1 MGRRV
6 VRSGAAGRGLA
17 CHGRHWWREVAKAG
31 APFLGEYQHALDA
44 KGRFILPAR
53 FREQLGDQA
62 YVTSEEDGCLALWRP
77 EEFDVKATEIR
88 ERARRGDRGVE
99 RAFFA
104 GAMEATPDRQGRVA
118 IPPGL
123 RQFAHLER
131 DVVVVGLYDH
141 VEIWD
146 AGAWRETKQ
155 VGERRLAEG
164 DGAPAP
170 TS

>member
-1 MGRRV
+1 M

-17 CHGRHWWREVAKAG
+17 CHGRQRWREVAKAG
-31 APFLGEYQHALDA
+31 VPFLGEFQHALDA

-77 EEFDVKATEIR
+77 EEFDMKATEIR
-88 ERARRGDRGVE
+88 ERARRGERDVE

-104 GAMEATPDRQGRVA
+104 GAVEATPDRQGRVG
-118 IPPGL
+118 IPSGL
-123 RQFAHLER
+123 RQFAGLER

-141 VEIWD
+141 IEIWD

-155 VGERRLAEG
+155 GGERRLARG

>member
-1 MGRRV
+1 MVDRR
-6 VRSGAAGRGLA
+6 
-17 CHGRHWWREVAKAG
+17 G

-77 EEFDVKATEIR
+77 EEFDVKANEIK
-88 ERARRGDRGVE
+88 ERARQGDRNVE

-104 GAMEATPDRQGRVA
+104 GAAEATPDRQGRVA
-118 IPPGL
+118 IPTGL
-123 RQFAHLER
+123 REFAALER
-131 DVVVVGLYDH
+131 DVVVAGLYDH
-141 VEIWD
+141 IEIWD
-146 AGAWRETKQ
+146 AAAWRRTKQ
-155 VGERRLAEG
+155 VGEQRLAAG
-164 DGAPAP
+164 DGASAP

>member
-1 MGRRV
+1 VVDGRR
-6 VRSGAAGRGLA
+6 
-17 CHGRHWWREVAKAG
+17 

-53 FREQLGDQA
+53 FRDQLGDVA
-62 YVTSEEDGCLALWRP
+62 YVTSENDGCLALWRP

-88 ERARRGDRGVE
+88 ERARVGDRNVQ

-104 GAMEATPDRQGRVA
+104 GATEATPDRQGRVA
-118 IPPGL
+118 IPQGL
-123 RQFAHLER
+123 REFAGLER
-131 DVVVVGLYDH
+131 DVVVVGLFDH
-141 VEIWD
+141 IEIWD
-146 AGAWRETKQ
+146 AAAWRRTKEAGDQ
-155 VGERRLAEG
+155 RLAAG

>member
-1 MGRRV
+1 VVDGRR
-6 VRSGAAGRGLA
+6 
-17 CHGRHWWREVAKAG
+17 

-53 FREQLGDQA
+53 FREHLGDQA
-62 YVTSEEDGCLALWRP
+62 YVTTEEDGCLALWRP

-88 ERARRGDRGVE
+88 ERARRGERDVQ

-104 GAMEATPDRQGRVA
+104 GAMEASPDRQRRVA
-118 IPPGL
+118 ISQAL
-123 RQFAHLER
+123 RDFAGLER

-141 VEIWD
+141 IEIWD
-146 AGAWRETKQ
+146 AANWQRTKE
-155 VGERRLAEG
+155 VGEQRLAAG

-170 TS
+170 S

>member
-1 MGRRV
+1 MVDGRR
-6 VRSGAAGRGLA
+6 
-17 CHGRHWWREVAKAG
+17 

-53 FREQLGDQA
+53 FREHLGDQA
-62 YVTSEEDGCLALWRP
+62 YVTTEEDGCLALWRP

-88 ERARRGDRGVE
+88 ERARRGERDVQ

-104 GAMEATPDRQGRVA
+104 GAMEASPDKQGRVA
-118 IPPGL
+118 ISQAL
-123 RQFAHLER
+123 RDFAGLER

-141 VEIWD
+141 IEIWD
-146 AGAWRETKQ
+146 AANWQRTKE
-155 VGERRLAEG
+155 VGEQRLAAG

-170 TS
+170 S

>member
-1 MGRRV
+1 MVDRR
-6 VRSGAAGRGLA
+6 A
-17 CHGRHWWREVAKAG
+17 

-53 FREQLGDQA
+53 FREHLGNAA

-77 EEFDVKATEIR
+77 EEFDMKANEIKQ
-88 ERARRGDRGVE
+88 RARRGERDVE

-104 GAMEATPDRQGRVA
+104 GAVEASPDRQGRVA

-123 RQFAHLER
+123 RQFASLER

-141 VEIWD
+141 IEIWD
-146 AGAWRETKQ
+146 ATAWHQTKQ

-164 DGAPAP
+164 EGAPAP
-170 TS
+170 AS

>member
-1 MGRRV
+1 MDGRR
-6 VRSGAAGRGLA
+6 
-17 CHGRHWWREVAKAG
+17 

-53 FREQLGDQA
+53 FREHLGDQA
-62 YVTSEEDGCLALWRP
+62 YVTTEEDGCLALWRP

-88 ERARRGDRGVE
+88 DRARRGERDVQ

-104 GAMEATPDRQGRVA
+104 GAMEASPDKQGRVA
-118 IPPGL
+118 ISQAL
-123 RQFAHLER
+123 RDFAGLER

-141 VEIWD
+141 IEIWD
-146 AGAWRETKQ
+146 AANWQRTKE
-155 VGERRLAEG
+155 VGEQRLAAG

-170 TS
+170 S

>member
-1 MGRRV
+1 MVDGRR
-6 VRSGAAGRGLA
+6 
-17 CHGRHWWREVAKAG
+17 

-53 FREQLGDQA
+53 FREHLGDQA
-62 YVTSEEDGCLALWRP
+62 YVTTEEDGCLALWRP

-88 ERARRGDRGVE
+88 DRARRGERDVQ

-104 GAMEATPDRQGRVA
+104 GAMEASPDRQGRVA
-118 IPPGL
+118 ISQAL
-123 RQFAHLER
+123 RDFAGLER

-141 VEIWD
+141 IEIWD
-146 AGAWRETKQ
+146 AANWQRTKE
-155 VGERRLAEG
+155 VGEQRLAAG

-170 TS
+170 S

>member
-1 MGRRV
+1 MVDGRR
-6 VRSGAAGRGLA
+6 
-17 CHGRHWWREVAKAG
+17 

-53 FREQLGDQA
+53 FREHLGDQA

-77 EEFDVKATEIR
+77 EEFDVKATEIK
-88 ERARRGDRGVE
+88 ERARRGERDVE

-104 GAMEATPDRQGRVA
+104 GAMEANPDRQGRVA
-118 IPPGL
+118 ITTGL
-123 RQFAHLER
+123 REFAGLER

-141 VEIWD
+141 IEIWD
-146 AGAWRETKQ
+146 AASWRRTKQ
-155 VGERRLAEG
+155 VGEQRLAG
-164 DGAPAP
+164 GNGAPAP

>member
-1 MGRRV
+1 
-6 VRSGAAGRGLA
+6 
-17 CHGRHWWREVAKAG
+17 VARTG
-31 APFLGEYQHALDA
+31 QPFLGEYTHALDT

-53 FREQLGDQA
+53 FREQLGEQA

-77 EEFDVKATEIR
+77 EEFDVKATEIK
-88 ERARRGDRGVE
+88 ERARRGERDVE

-104 GAMEATPDRQGRVA
+104 GAMEASPDRQGRVA
-118 IPPGL
+118 IPTGL
-123 RQFAHLER
+123 RDFAHLER

-141 VEIWD
+141 IEIWD

-164 DGAPAP
+164 DGAAAP

>member
-1 MGRRV
+1 MVDRR
-6 VRSGAAGRGLA
+6 
-17 CHGRHWWREVAKAG
+17 G

-53 FREQLGDQA
+53 FRDQLGEQA

-88 ERARRGDRGVE
+88 ERARQGERNVQ

-104 GAMEATPDRQGRVA
+104 GAMDVSPDRQGRVA
-118 IPPGL
+118 IPTGL
-123 RQFAHLER
+123 REFAGLER

-141 VEIWD
+141 IEIWD
-146 AGAWRETKQ
+146 AGAWRQTKQ
-155 VGERRLAEG
+155 VGEQRLAQG

-170 TS
+170 TT